1 MSEIPRV
8 VRISVTVLAV
18 LVALFVARWMWI
30 HYELEPWTRDG
41 RVRAD
46 TVEVAPDVSGLV
58 VARERARQQ
67 PRADGAKCSSQ
78 IDPVRYRLALEQA
91 EAAIRT
97 DQAALD
103 EAKREAFRNRVLGKL
118 VSVEQADQTR
128 TRVEQGEAALL
139 QALANR
145 DVARVN
151 LERTQVRSLVP
162 GTATNVQLRP
172 GDYAAAGRT
181 VMAVIDSESLHID
194 GYFEETKLPRIH
206 VGDSIRAYLM
216 GHKHP
221 IEGHVE
227 SIAGGIVDRERQ
239 ATESPLANVN
249 PTFSWVRL
257 AQRIPVRIHIDRV
270 PADTRLVTG
279 LTATV
284 IVHPSRKPKTRAS
297 GHGEARPRHP
307 AEPCARGLRG
317 RARLSASRYGR
328 VNAPAAQG
336 ALWRRRTQPS

>member
-1 MSEIPRV
+1 MKEMPPA
-8 VRISVTVLAV
+8 VRISVTVLTV
-18 LVALFVARWMWI
+18 IIALFFARWMWI

-46 TVEVAPDVSGLV
+46 VVEVAPDVAGLV
-58 VARERARQQ
+58 VAVNVHDNSPVQRGQILFL
-67 PRADGAKCSSQ
+67 

-91 EAAIRT
+91 NAAVKT
-97 DQAALD
+97 DQATLD

-118 VSVEQADQTR
+118 VSTEIAEQTR
-128 TRVEQGEAALL
+128 TRVEQGEAVLA

-151 LERTQVRSLVP
+151 LERTAVRAMVP
-162 GTATNVQLRP
+162 GWVTNVQLRP
-172 GDYAAAGRT
+172 GDYATAGRT
-181 VMAVIDSESLHID
+181 VMALVDSESLHID

-206 VGDSIRAYLM
+206 VGDSVRAYLM

-221 IEGHVE
+221 IEAHVE

-239 ATESPLANVN
+239 ASESPLANVN
-249 PTFSWVRL
+249 PTFNWVRL

-270 PADTRLVTG
+270 PADTRLIAG

-284 IVHPSRKPKTRAS
+284 IVRPSKKS
-297 GHGEARPRHP
+297 DD
-307 AEPCARGLRG
+307 
-317 RARLSASRYGR
+317 LSFW
-328 VNAPAAQG
+328 P
-336 ALWRRRTQPS
+336 W

>member
-1 MSEIPRV
+1 MSEIPGA
-8 VRISVTVLAV
+8 VRISVTVVAV

-58 VARERARQQ
+58 VSVAVHDNSPVQRGQILFL
-67 PRADGAKCSSQ
+67 

-91 EAAIRT
+91 EAAIKT

-103 EAKREAFRNRVLGKL
+103 EAKREAYRNRVLGKL
-118 VSVEQADQTR
+118 ASVELSDQTR
-128 TRVEQGEAALL
+128 AHVEEDEAALA
-139 QALANR
+139 QAIANR

-151 LERTQVRSLVP
+151 LERTAVKALVP
-162 GTATNVQLRP
+162 GSATNVQLRP

-216 GHKHP
+216 GHRHP

-239 ATESPLANVN
+239 ATESPLANIN

-257 AQRIPVRIHIDRV
+257 AQRVPVRIHIDRV

-284 IVHPSRKPKTRAS
+284 IVRPSR
-297 GHGEARPRHP
+297 
-307 AEPCARGLRG
+307 
-317 RARLSASRYGR
+317 
-328 VNAPAAQG
+328 Q
-336 ALWRRRTQPS
+336 TQDQSFWPW